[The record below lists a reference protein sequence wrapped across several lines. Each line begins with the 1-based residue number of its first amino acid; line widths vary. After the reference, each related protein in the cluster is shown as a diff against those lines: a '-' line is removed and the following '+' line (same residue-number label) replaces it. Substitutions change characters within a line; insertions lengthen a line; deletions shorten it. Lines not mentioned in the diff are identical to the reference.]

1 MTNHKLHFAANAHR
15 PSSRSATPIVM
26 AASIVVGI
34 SGACLVPFNP
44 ALARM
49 PDSMA
54 SVTPGLVTDGGGLR
68 SSASLPLVSSLAT
81 SDMQVQRN
89 IPNEPF
95 RAFFRRILRFFFGFI
110 PGDPI

>member
-1 MTNHKLHFAANAHR
+1 
-15 PSSRSATPIVM
+15 M

-34 SGACLVPFNP
+34 SGGCLVPFNP

-54 SVTPGLVTDGGGLR
+54 SVTPGLVTAGGGLR
-68 SSASLPLVSSLAT
+68 SSDSLPLVSSLAT

-89 IPNEPF
+89 IPGDPI
-95 RAFFRRILRFFFGFI
+95 RAFFRQILRFFFGFI
-110 PGDPI
+110 PQEPCRFSCNTGVK